1 MKAGQRVA
9 TIDLDS
15 RQRSLTHYVE
25 NRGACGRTGLDLEL
39 PAHFAVARAK
49 GARLDQNEIA
59 EFAEFDRVV
68 TAVQHGQDF
77 VVIDTPPRSPIRCAT
92 RSCRRSTTV
101 SSTSTCWRRS
111 TR

>member
-1 MKAGQRVA
+1 MVGNEKGGSGKITITIHIALALMKEGRSARLPRS
-9 TIDLDS
+9 IWDS

-25 NRGACGRTGLDLEL
+25 NRRAWARRTGLDLEL

-68 TAVQHGQDF
+68 TAVQHGGY
-77 VVIDTPPRSPIRCAT
+77 RLY
-92 RSCRRSTTV
+92 
-101 SSTSTCWRRS
+101 
-111 TR
+111 